1 MPENVRDA
9 ILMCQTITNH
19 EGRRR
24 QLQYVGK
31 MMRTLDEEEVAV
43 IQRTIESWK
52 GASKAETASLHALE
66 RRRDKLLAD
75 DKALTQL
82 LEEHPQLDVQH
93 LRTLIRNARK
103 EQAENKPPKAYREIF
118 QILKD
123 LAKPAKAAPPE
134 EDEGE
139 DATMSPTN
147 KVDELANELVIGLV
161 SVSDRASG
169 GVYEDK
175 GIPAL
180 QEWLGKALTTP
191 FRVETRLI
199 PDDRDDIESTLI
211 ELVDEAR
218 CHLVLTT
225 GGTGPAR
232 RDVTPEATLA
242 IGTQGDAG
250 LRRADA
256 PGQPALRADRDPVA
270 PGRRDPRDARS
281 RGPGHE
287 PAGPAEI
294 DQGNPRRA

>member
-1 MPENVRDA
+1 MPNANRGAVGFRSDEFEPEYDRPSKSELKRQSNELQKLGEQLIDAPRDRVKRVQMPENVRDA
-9 ILMCQTITNH
+9 ILVCQTITNH

-82 LEEHPQLDVQH
+82 LEEHPQLEAQH

-123 LAKPAKAAPPE
+123 LAKPAKAAAPE

-139 DATMSPTN
+139 DAD
-147 KVDELANELVIGLV
+147 DE
-161 SVSDRASG
+161 SG
-169 GVYEDK
+169 E
-175 GIPAL
+175 
-180 QEWLGKALTTP
+180 
-191 FRVETRLI
+191 
-199 PDDRDDIESTLI
+199 
-211 ELVDEAR
+211 
-218 CHLVLTT
+218 
-225 GGTGPAR
+225 
-232 RDVTPEATLA
+232 
-242 IGTQGDAG
+242 
-250 LRRADA
+250 
-256 PGQPALRADRDPVA
+256 
-270 PGRRDPRDARS
+270 
-281 RGPGHE
+281 
-287 PAGPAEI
+287 
-294 DQGNPRRA
+294 

>member
-1 MPENVRDA
+1 MPNANRGAVGFRSDEFEPEYDRPSKSELKRQSNELQKLGEQLIEAPRDRVKRVPMPDEVKDA

-82 LEEHPQLDVQH
+82 LEEHPQLDVQQ

-123 LAKPAKAAPPE
+123 LAKPAKAAAPE
-134 EDEGE
+134 EEEGE
-139 DATMSPTN
+139 DAD
-147 KVDELANELVIGLV
+147 DE
-161 SVSDRASG
+161 SG
-169 GVYEDK
+169 E
-175 GIPAL
+175 
-180 QEWLGKALTTP
+180 
-191 FRVETRLI
+191 
-199 PDDRDDIESTLI
+199 
-211 ELVDEAR
+211 
-218 CHLVLTT
+218 
-225 GGTGPAR
+225 
-232 RDVTPEATLA
+232 
-242 IGTQGDAG
+242 
-250 LRRADA
+250 
-256 PGQPALRADRDPVA
+256 
-270 PGRRDPRDARS
+270 
-281 RGPGHE
+281 
-287 PAGPAEI
+287 
-294 DQGNPRRA
+294 